1 MSIIEHAK
9 TELAAVNFGADDS
22 KIMIEILEK
31 FLDQW
36 DSGGAVACAT
46 PVLVRLIK
54 GQPLAPLTGEDS
66 EWYDP
71 MGDGI
76 MLQNKRC
83 SSVFKDWR
91 SEDGHLSENAGQGT
105 LKIHDLDNLTWDGS
119 FPYDPTTSLPTMPVV
134 EFAAT
139 SCSGT

>member
-9 TELAAVNFGADDS
+9 TELAAINFGVEDS
-22 KIMIEILEK
+22 AVMVEILEK

-36 DSGGAVACAT
+36 DSGGAVHAVA
-46 PVLVRLIK
+46 PVFVRLLS
-54 GQPLAPLTGEDS
+54 GQPLGPLTGADG
-66 EWYDP
+66 EWFDP

-91 SEDGHLSENAGQGT
+91 QSDGHLSETAGLGT
-105 LKIHDLDNLTWDGS
+105 LTIHDIDNPAWKGD
-119 FPYDPTTSLPTMPVV
+119 FPYDPSTRLPTEPVMEIV
-134 EFAAT
+134 T
-139 SCSGT
+139 SGDQ